1 MNIASLIAI
10 IILLALLIP
19 AVRYLYKNGTCGSC
33 PDKCSCNGKCKGKEQ
48 LKELMKDPDYKD
60 KSDRID
66 NILKKYRANVL

>member
-10 IILLALLIP
+10 IVLLALLIP

-33 PDKCSCNGKCKGKEQ
+33 PDKCSCDGKCKDKV
-48 LKELMKDPDYKD
+48 KELMNDPDYKN

-66 NILKKYRANVL
+66 CIMNKYRC